1 MVSNAVADSIPF
13 MVRELFPSPPKE
25 SARYE
30 VVSIRST
37 KSAPEGTSPVSNL
50 PFKVFIGTIA
60 IIKDYII
67 K

>member
-1 MVSNAVADSIPF
+1 MVSNAVGDSIPF
-13 MVRELFPSPPKE
+13 IVTELFPSPPKE

-37 KSAPEGTSPVSNL
+37 KSAPVGMSPVSNL
-50 PFKVFIGTIA
+50 LFRVFIGTIA
-60 IIKDYII
+60 IIIDYII